1 MVNYKCPRCG
11 YETHIKTIYTR
22 HLGRKVI
29 CNPNISNNNLIDE
42 YNKYEITDKILL
54 NKIPLNTGKSSV
66 NTGKTPV
73 NIGKTPVNTGK
84 NSDSESSEIEIDK
97 SNKLVCKYCNKKF
110 LRKDYLESH
119 LKKSCKMLKEFN
131 NIYNFNKNT
140 FGKNIYKGCKNAG
153 DIYIIQ
159 TDYINNDHFKIGITN
174 NIQRR
179 LANYRCGNIYE
190 PRLYYYISCEDIKLI
205 DDKIKFNL
213 RKFNV
218 KREIFKGNLEV
229 LKDIII
235 KTIKKEFKINEIPVH
250 EPDIKIG
257 DLSECTY
264 CNKCFYNS
272 KDLFEH
278 FNSCENYKE
287 NLSKEKINKKYE
299 CKHCNKTFSRND
311 SLNRHFKKCT
321 EKKDDD
327 EEKQNLIN
335 LIEVLNKQIEEQK
348 KENEE
353 YKIELAKRNN
363 QIDELIKK
371 AGINIGTQNNIQQNI
386 KILAYNNT
394 DVSHLTDN
402 DYLKC
407 LKHSNFC
414 IPHLIEKIHFN
425 PKKPE
430 NHNIYISNLKNNY
443 VMIYTGNKW
452 MLNDREESIQ
462 NLIDE
467 KESIIEQKL
476 EEWIENGQKYP
487 DIMKKFNRYI
497 EKKENDTVLN
507 KIKGEIKLMLF
518 NNRDII
524 KY

>member
-1 MVNYKCPRCG
+1 
-11 YETHIKTIYTR
+11 
-22 HLGRKVI
+22 
-29 CNPNISNNNLIDE
+29 
-42 YNKYEITDKILL
+42 
-54 NKIPLNTGKSSV
+54 
-66 NTGKTPV
+66 
-73 NIGKTPVNTGK
+73 
-84 NSDSESSEIEIDK
+84 
-97 SNKLVCKYCNKKF
+97 
-110 LRKDYLESH
+110 
-119 LKKSCKMLKEFN
+119 MLKEFN

-140 FGKNIYKGCKNAG
+140 FGKNIYKGFKNAG

-174 NIQRR
+174 NIQSR
-179 LANYRCGNIYE
+179 LASYRCGNTYE
-190 PRLYYYISCEDIKLI
+190 PRLYYYISCEDIRLI
-205 DDKIKFNL
+205 DSKIKFNL
-213 RKFNV
+213 KKFNV
-218 KREIFKGNLEV
+218 KREIFKGNVEV
-229 LKDIII
+229 LKDIIV
-235 KTIKKEFKINEIPVH
+235 KTIKKEFKISEIPVH

-257 DLSECTY
+257 DLSECIH

-272 KDLFEH
+272 RDLFEH
-278 FNSCENYKE
+278 FNTCENYKE

-299 CKHCNKTFSRND
+299 CSYCNKTYSRID
-311 SLNRHFKKCT
+311 SLNRHLKKCT
-321 EKKDDD
+321 EKKNDD

-335 LIEVLNKQIEEQK
+335 LIEVLNKQLEEQR
-348 KENEE
+348 KEKEE
-353 YKIELAKRNN
+353 YKIELAKRNS

-443 VMIYTGNKW
+443 VMIYNGNKW

-476 EEWIENGQKYP
+476 EEWIENGKNYP
-487 DIMKKFNRYI
+487 DIMKKFNRYL

-518 NNRDII
+518 NNRDIV